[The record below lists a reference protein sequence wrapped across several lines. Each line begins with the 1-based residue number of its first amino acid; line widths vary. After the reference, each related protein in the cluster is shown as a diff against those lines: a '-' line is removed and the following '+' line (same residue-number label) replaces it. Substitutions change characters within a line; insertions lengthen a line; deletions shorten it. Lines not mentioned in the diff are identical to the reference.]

1 MVFKRSKPHIVLKS
15 EQKTIPVRTEDGLIT
30 LRSESKNARKILDKM
45 KIPYP
50 GKILSSVP
58 T

>member
-1 MVFKRSKPHIVLKS
+1 MAI
-15 EQKTIPVRTEDGLIT
+15 IT
-30 LRSESKNARKILDKM
+30 HGFELENARNIIDKM

-50 GKILSSVP
+50 GKILSIVP